1 MNALDAIWKKRAV
14 EERLDAITDLLD
26 KLSATA
32 DSSVTSVPIAAM
44 FVGEPGQ
51 EHCVGDTRSI
61 AFGRAS
67 ATCLIDR
74 ATGARRCAP

>member
-1 MNALDAIWKKRAV
+1 MNALDAILKKRAV
-14 EERLDAITDLLD
+14 EERLDAIMDLLD

-32 DSSVTSVPIAAM
+32 DSSVTIVPIAAM

-51 EHCVGDTRSI
+51 EFCVGDTRSI

-74 ATGARRCAP
+74 ATGERRCAP